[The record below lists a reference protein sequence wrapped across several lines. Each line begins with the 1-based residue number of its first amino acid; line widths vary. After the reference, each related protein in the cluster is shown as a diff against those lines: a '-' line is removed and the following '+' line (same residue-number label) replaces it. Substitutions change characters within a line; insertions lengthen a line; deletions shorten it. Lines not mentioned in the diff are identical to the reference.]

1 MSLYDMYFSKK
12 NKNYMFET
20 LSKIIYEETGI
31 QINDSHKYIDL
42 YRLHYPSIFE
52 SVSTDEISILN
63 KEIINRIGEI
73 ILKEI
78 NNKPEP
84 IKAISKD
91 KEMIKYSEPD
101 KKSKSISLYSSQRTK
116 DSFNRYKFTL
126 NVDFNE
132 FHPMNITLLKE
143 QNSLF
148 SNPNINILFNDTENL
163 LFKLKEII
171 KLDLN
176 EYYIYECL
184 TEDMIQCK
192 NTLKIQIRN
201 YLMNDP
207 LNKSDLYRIKK
218 IKTVTYENQYYLCLQ
233 IDNHDIIDGEELGL
247 IIDEKIEKSLFVK
260 KVFQNY
266 LLTNKDNIDLSKE
279 YNCIQMNKNITINI
293 RHIMNE

>member
-1 MSLYDMYFSKK
+1 MYFSKK

-31 QINDSHKYIDL
+31 QINDSLKYIDL

>member
-1 MSLYDMYFSKK
+1 MYFSKK